1 MEDNKLKDLLNR
13 TGVLIKQRK
22 ELEDKEN
29 GLKKEVQAEL
39 EKMDLSSLSSSLVT
53 VSKVTKKSYTYSTET
68 QRMEKELKLKKN
80 QEEMYGEAEV
90 TMKSHYMF
98 VLNKEFV
105 KDEYNNFGDVI
116 LH

>member
-1 MEDNKLKDLLNR
+1 
-13 TGVLIKQRK
+13 
-22 ELEDKEN
+22 
-29 GLKKEVQAEL
+29 
-39 EKMDLSSLSSSLVT
+39 
-53 VSKVTKKSYTYSTET
+53 
-68 QRMEKELKLKKN
+68 MEKELKLKKS
-80 QEEMYGEAEV
+80 QEEMYGDAEV